1 MRLLASMQVK
11 SCNAASG
18 FMALAD
24 HSVPF
29 TAPGSNA
36 PHHLAAT
43 TALMGREKLA
53 VAAQVHAVVG
63 RATSI
68 TSMGVPASFKTLQSR
83 P

>member
-1 MRLLASMQVK
+1 MRLVASMQVEP
-11 SCNAASG
+11 SG
-18 FMALAD
+18 GAVAFLSLAD
-24 HSVPF
+24 HSVLSN
-29 TAPGSNA
+29 ASGSNA